1 MNAATSIKSFV
12 GMGKYRVVDNKLVKP
27 LNHLNTWE
35 ISFAQEVKESGSEE
49 IKIRYNKQY

>member
-1 MNAATSIKSFV
+1 MNVATSIKSFV

-49 IKIRYNKQY
+49 IKIHYNKQY